1 MAEQRTYDVVVVGGG
16 IAGLAA
22 ANRAAELG
30 LTVALLERGTGEQ
43 YLCNSRFSGGVLHVA
58 FQNVKND
65 PNRLLEAIQSATRG
79 RADPELAR
87 ALAQT
92 SGRAVDWL
100 RGEGAKYIRM
110 SLVIDWQRFI
120 LAPPRRIMAGADWQ
134 GRGPDYT
141 LRTLAKTF
149 AARGG
154 TIHQGTEAVALMER
168 GGACVGIETRGTL
181 GSMQLL
187 ADAVVLADGGFQG
200 NLNLVRQTICAA
212 PEKLKQRGAATGI
225 GDGMRMAQGLGAAV
239 ADLSYFYGHVLS
251 RDAFTNDK
259 TWPYP
264 QLDELGIAGIMVDGS
279 GRRFADEG
287 RGGVALANTIAKLSD
302 PLATWAI
309 FDQEIWDG
317 PGRGARIPAN
327 PHLERAGGTILKA
340 DTLREL
346 AAKAGLPPDAL
357 EATVSEY
364 RRAVAAADLA
374 KLDPPRTNPAGNLR
388 LIDQAPFYAAPTC
401 AGITYTMGGI
411 VIDEHGRVRRTSGES
426 IAGLYAAGA
435 TTAGLEGCGAPTYVG
450 GLMKGLVFGLRAAE
464 HAASSRGTRL

>member
-1 MAEQRTYDVVVVGGG
+1 MADQRNYDVIVVGGG

-22 ANRAAELG
+22 ANRSAELG
-30 LTVALLERGTGEQ
+30 LKVALLERGRGDQ

-58 FQNVKND
+58 FQNVKNN
-65 PNRLLEAIQSATRG
+65 PHQLLEAIQSATRG
-79 RADPELAR
+79 RADPNLAR
-87 ALAQT
+87 ALAET

-100 RGEGAKYIRM
+100 RAEGAKYIRM

-141 LRTLAKTF
+141 LRTLAKGF
-149 AARGG
+149 EARGG
-154 TIHQGTEAVALMER
+154 TIYRGTEAVALMER
-168 GGACVGIETRGTL
+168 DGACIGVETRDPLTA
-181 GSMQLL
+181 MQLS
-187 ADAVVLADGGFQG
+187 AAAVVLADGGFQG
-200 NLNLVRQTICAA
+200 NLDLVRQTISPA
-212 PEKLKQRGAATGI
+212 PEKLKQRGAATGV
-225 GDGMRMAQGLGAAV
+225 GDGLRMAKGMGASV
-239 ADLSYFYGHVLS
+239 ADLSFFYGHVLS

-287 RGGVALANTIAKLSD
+287 RGGVALANIIAKLPD
-302 PLATWAI
+302 PMATWAI
-309 FDQEIWDG
+309 FDQAIWDG
-317 PGRGARIPAN
+317 PGRSARIPAN

-340 DTLREL
+340 DTLPEL
-346 AAKAGLPPDAL
+346 AAKAGLPPCAL

-364 RRAVAAADLA
+364 RRAVVAGAMA
-374 KLDPPRTNPAGNLR
+374 KLDPPRTNPAGKSQP
-388 LIDQAPFYAAPTC
+388 IDQPPFYAAPTC

-411 VIDEHGRVRRTSGES
+411 VIDEHGRVRRGSGEP

-435 TTAGLEGCGAPTYVG
+435 TTAGLEGCGAPTYIG

-464 HAASSRGTRL
+464 HVARARENWH